1 MPINQI
7 VSTTA
12 IVVLTVIA
20 SIIGIQIIII
30 LKDIRKSFNR
40 INSLI
45 NTTQDTMH
53 KFSQPLVGLAGV
65 FEGIKQ
71 STKVIELVTDFM
83 SRNKRPNA
91 PVDIDDDY
99 AG

>member
-12 IVVLTVIA
+12 IAVLTVIA
-20 SIIGIQIIII
+20 AVIGVQIILI
-30 LKDIRKSFNR
+30 LKEVK
-40 INSLI
+40 NSLHKVNSLV
-45 NTTQDTMH
+45 NTAEDTMS

-83 SRNKRPNA
+83 SRNKKPKA